1 MILMNGTIV
10 TKHFECLQINELLLK
25 MVKDLEDT
33 REVYC
38 GYSYVRTM
46 RDILV
51 GKDDAVIALSFKG
64 KPYYGIY
71 DKLELTTVEK
81 MLDGLVS
88 QNQLSIIYTGRGK
101 LYCTNEYY
109 ACAI

>member
-1 MILMNGTIV
+1 MNGTIGP
-10 TKHFECLQINELLLK
+10 KHFECHQINELLLR

-33 REVYC
+33 REMYC

-46 RDILV
+46 RNILV
-51 GKDDAVIALSFKG
+51 GKDGAAIAPFFKG

-71 DKLELTTVEK
+71 DTLELAAVEK

-88 QNQLSIIYTGRGK
+88 RNQLSVIYTGRGK

-109 ACAI
+109 AGAI